1 MGLFAKPGSGSSCA
15 ALADERHLG
24 PLFAKPGSGS
34 SPMKL
39 SSNGIF
45 PHLVASSPRVGDETE
60 RAL

>member
-1 MGLFAKPGSGSSCA
+1 MGLFAKPGSG
-15 ALADERHLG
+15 L
-24 PLFAKPGSGS
+24 

-45 PHLVASSPRVGDETE
+45 FHLVASSPRVGDETE